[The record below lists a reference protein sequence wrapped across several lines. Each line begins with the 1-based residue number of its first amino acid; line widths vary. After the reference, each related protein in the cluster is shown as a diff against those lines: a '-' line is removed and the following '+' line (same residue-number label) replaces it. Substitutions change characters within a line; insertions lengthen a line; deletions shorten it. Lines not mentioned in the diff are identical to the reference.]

1 MLGADIVARMLLRPA
16 ELPLGVVMA
25 IVGAPI
31 FLHMVV
37 RRGDGREL
45 IHARGASRQ
54 RYRRRQL
61 LLTGVDVAVRP
72 GRIVVLIG
80 PNGAGKSTLLRVLS
94 GELMPTHGGAL
105 LDGRPLAAF
114 SAAELARRRAVV
126 PQASALALSVH
137 RARGGDARHHRARAF
152 AHRPPPHA
160 RRGSRRWPPSAYPPL
175 PTASTSICRAAS
187 ASAPTSPGPCA
198 RSPRPPARADQ
209 TRCLLLDEPT
219 SNLDLAHQGLVLAAV
234 RRQASGGTAVLA
246 VMHDLNLAAALA
258 DELVLLV
265 GGEIKASGP
274 PRQVLRDGLLSAAYG
289 CPVSPNRT
297 PGGDR
302 PFVLPPAVFFAQP
315 APAIRLVADA
325 PDPLPAAT
333 TA

>member
-1 MLGADIVARMLLRPA
+1 MLEARHVSVTAGGNFLLKGVGVAA
-16 ELPLGVVMA
+16 
-25 IVGAPI
+25 
-31 FLHMVV
+31 
-37 RRGDGREL
+37 
-45 IHARGASRQ
+45 
-54 RYRRRQL
+54 
-61 LLTGVDVAVRP
+61 RP
-72 GRIVVLIG
+72 GRIVALIG

-126 PQASALALSVH
+126 PQASALAFPFTVLEVAMLGITVPGLSPTTS
-137 RARGGDARHHRARAF
+137 AARA
-152 AHRPPPHA
+152 AGIEALAAVGLSALADRLYVHLSGGERQRTHIA
-160 RRGSRRWPPSAYPPL
+160 RAL
-175 PTASTSICRAAS
+175 CQIAAS
-187 ASAPTSPGPCA
+187 AV
-198 RSPRPPARADQ
+198 RADQ

-219 SNLDLAHQGLVLAAV
+219 SNLDLAHQGLVLEAV

-289 CPVSPNRT
+289 CPVTPNRT

-302 PFVLPPAVFFAQP
+302 PFVLPPAVFFPQP

>member
-1 MLGADIVARMLLRPA
+1 MLEARHVSVTAGGNFLLKGVGVAA
-16 ELPLGVVMA
+16 
-25 IVGAPI
+25 
-31 FLHMVV
+31 
-37 RRGDGREL
+37 
-45 IHARGASRQ
+45 
-54 RYRRRQL
+54 
-61 LLTGVDVAVRP
+61 RP
-72 GRIVVLIG
+72 GRIVALIG

-94 GELMPTHGGAL
+94 GELMPTQGGAL

-126 PQASALALSVH
+126 FTVLEVAMLGITVPGLSPTTSAARAAGLEALAAVGLSALADRHYVQLS
-137 RARGGDARHHRARAF
+137 GGERQRTHIARA
-152 AHRPPPHA
+152 
-160 RRGSRRWPPSAYPPL
+160 L
-175 PTASTSICRAAS
+175 CQIAAS
-187 ASAPTSPGPCA
+187 A
-198 RSPRPPARADQ
+198 ARADQ

-219 SNLDLAHQGLVLAAV
+219 SNLDLAQQGLVLEAV

-297 PGGDR
+297 PAGDR

-315 APAIRLVADA
+315 APAIRVVADA
-325 PDPLPAAT
+325 PAPLPAAT